1 MGMEKYVIGVCDDD
15 PADMARICKELVR
28 CMILLGEKEPL
39 LYTCQ
44 SGKEMFE
51 ECRNRKMR
59 LVLLDLEMPGWGGFD
74 LAGELYAMDP
84 EIRLIF
90 VSNHENMVFDSYEY
104 APLWF
109 VRKSAME
116 RDMMKAVQRYCQ
128 IADKVQL
135 HCKSREGM
143 RDVWVCVNEVL
154 YIECSGHT
162 LLMKMTNQEC
172 YQLYG
177 SLKALEA
184 NFSSHGFVRVHKNY
198 LVNAKYV
205 KEVGN
210 RSIRLQNG
218 VELDIGKNRRK
229 EILEMVESV
238 RKGRGLC

>member
-1 MGMEKYVIGVCDDD
+1 MGMEKYVIGVCDDN

-28 CMILLGEKEPL
+28 CMMLLGEKEPL

-44 SGKEMFE
+44 SGKEILE

-59 LVLLDLEMPGWGGFD
+59 LVLLDLEMPRWDGFD
-74 LAGELYAMDP
+74 LAGQLYAMDP

-90 VSNHENMVFDSYEY
+90 VLNHENMVFDSYGY

-116 RDMMKAVQRYCQ
+116 RDMMKAVQKYFQ
-128 IADKVQL
+128 IAAKVQIR
-135 HCKSREGM
+135 CKAGEEIC
-143 RDVWVCVNEVL
+143 DVWVYVNEVL

-162 LLMKMTNQEC
+162 LLMKMTDQEC
-172 YQLYG
+172 HQFYG
-177 SLKALEA
+177 SLKHLEA
-184 NFSSHGFVRVHKNY
+184 SFSSHGFVRVHKDY
-198 LVNAKYV
+198 LVNVRYV

-210 RSIRLQNG
+210 RTIRLQDG
-218 VELDIGKNRRK
+218 AELDIGKNRRK